1 MPQLLYYNK
10 TMDDGWYS
18 TSVYFQI
25 AGSLRL
31 TECLWQP
38 QLEFQRIIALRI
50 ELGKKLKSNAKY
62 DIEK

>member
-1 MPQLLYYNK
+1 MDGIQTPLY
-10 TMDDGWYS
+10 
-18 TSVYFQI
+18 FLI